1 MLNLTTMLMNQM
13 KAKNPQMYQQIETMM
28 NNKENPQ
35 ELLKQITGNYTPE
48 QKEQFKNYLKGF
60 GITDEQLKGID
71 I

>member
-1 MLNLTTMLMNQM
+1 MNQM
-13 KAKNPQMYQQIETMM
+13 KAKNPQMFHKIEQLME
-28 NNKENPQ
+28 NKENPQ

-48 QKEQFKNYLKGF
+48 QKTQFKNYLKGF

>member
-1 MLNLTTMLMNQM
+1 MQNLTMMLLNQM
-13 KAKNPQMYQQIETMM
+13 KAKSPQMFQRIETMM